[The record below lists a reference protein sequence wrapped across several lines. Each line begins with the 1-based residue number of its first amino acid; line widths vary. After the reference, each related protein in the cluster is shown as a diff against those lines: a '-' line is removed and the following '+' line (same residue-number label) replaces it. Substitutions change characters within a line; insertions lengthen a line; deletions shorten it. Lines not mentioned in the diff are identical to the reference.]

1 MKKKKSDTT
10 LKIFALVLSIVL
22 WSYVMSE
29 ENPEQKREYKNINVE
44 FTNTE
49 TLEKNELVVMNPKD
63 ANVNVTIEGQ
73 KSDFAKFS
81 FEEIS
86 EGINATVDF
95 SGYNEGK
102 AKVLIDVS
110 LKQLGNLKIKDF
122 EPREI
127 LFTFDRII
135 TKDKAVTIKTS
146 GDLAAGYVLGD
157 IETNTPTV
165 LLNGPRTWVNEVA
178 EVLAD
183 VNLDGRK
190 EDINV
195 SIPVKMIDDKG
206 NNVRGVTNQPGVV
219 DVTIPVYKTNKI
231 PIEIETTNELPDNY
245 ESTEIEINPTSVTLI
260 GKESVSNLKFIQTKP
275 IDINRFI
282 DNKTIEVKLELPEGV
297 RLANS
302 KEKIT
307 VTLNVEETVEKTFE
321 YELSEIDFKDLNEE
335 LELDEAQEDE
345 EQEVVNVEI
354 KVKGSKDDIEA
365 LNKEDLELYLD
376 LSSASKG
383 ENEIYISFN
392 APTGVTVEEIK
403 PQPILLKIID
413 KE

>member
-49 TLEKNELVVMNPKD
+49 ALEKNELVIMNPND
-63 ANVNVTIEGQ
+63 ASVNVTIEGQ

-86 EGINATVDF
+86 ENIKAKVDL

-102 AKVLIDVS
+102 SKVLINVS
-110 LKQLGNLKIKDF
+110 LNQLGNLKIKDF

-127 LFTFDRII
+127 LFTFDKII

-146 GDLAAGYVLGD
+146 GELAAGYVLGD
-157 IETNTPTV
+157 IETSASTV
-165 LLNGPRTWVNEVA
+165 ALNGPRTWVNEVA

-195 SIPVKMIDDKG
+195 SVPIKMIDDKG
-206 NNVRGVTNQPGVV
+206 NNVRGVTNDPGVV

-231 PIEIETTNELPDNY
+231 PIEIQTTNELPDNY
-245 ESTEIEINPTSVTLI
+245 ESTDIEVNPTSVTLI

-275 IDINRFI
+275 IDINKFI
-282 DNKTIEVKLELPEGV
+282 ENKTIEVELELPEGV

-307 VTLNVEETVEKTFE
+307 VTLNVEEMVEKKFE
-321 YELSEIDFKDLNEE
+321 YGLGEVEIKDLNEE
-335 LELDEAQEDE
+335 LELEEAQEDGE
-345 EQEVVNVEI
+345 IVNIEI
-354 KVKGSKDDIEA
+354 SVKGSKENMEA
-365 LNKEDLELYLD
+365 LTKEDIELYLD
-376 LSSASKG
+376 LSPAIKG

-392 APTGVTVEEIK
+392 VPTGITVDQIK
-403 PQPILLKIID
+403 PQPILLKIRD